1 MSTLGVSAIFKL
13 RHDQL
18 ITPFDTHRFYK
29 ILGEAEFEEKQAEA
43 LTDAQIEIMSEN
55 LVTKF
60 DIDGLETKIETQIGR
75 LETRMQAQSRELAL
89 AIKNSQEE
97 TMAAIKSAKVETV
110 IWTSGLLA
118 AMTAIFAAV
127 STFTS

>member
-1 MSTLGVSAIFKL
+1 MAK
-13 RHDQL
+13 L
-18 ITPFDTHRFYK
+18 ITPFDTHSFYK
-29 ILGEAEFEEKQAEA
+29 ILVEAGFEEKQAEA

-60 DIDGLETKIETQIGR
+60 DIDGLETKIEADIGR
-75 LETRMQAQSRELAL
+75 LETKIDADTGRLETKMQAQSRELAL